1 MKVSHVMG
9 LALALLSSILLSTIA
24 LSTGALAAEPR
35 IGKMVSYELPDY
47 TIYTTRSSAQALTFA
62 NELAKF
68 RVTLEKLL
76 GKRAVDSRMPTHVVI
91 LGRSAWEK
99 YLQPRQ
105 NIAGWF
111 QRGRFAN
118 YIVINGDAEG
128 TEGLHLIFHEY
139 THYYLASQFSGD
151 YPPFFS
157 EGLAELMGYCAFDQ
171 GMAIVLIPADQVE
184 VARSGDWIPFERLIR
199 IDQDS
204 PEYISHKLAANF
216 YAQSWL
222 TLHYAFIENR
232 EFGRQLLEYVG
243 LINKLVPQEKAIK
256 QAFGDLKGI
265 DAKLRAHSR
274 NPDLASGGVGL
285 GAIPEIELPAGKP
298 LEDLDALAVVA
309 NLMIET
315 RIQPERIRPVIDS
328 LASREPGSARPSI
341 LAARLALLEENVP
354 AFDAATARAEK
365 LLKPGDLHDR
375 RELAS
380 ALLDGAQDLP
390 ANKRAKD
397 KSQNDLQ
404 RAMRWFGEVMKADGQ
419 DVAALWGFG
428 ASAIEL
434 NTQLDAAEGALVKAY
449 KRMPANANISVALA
463 NLKGRQRKPGEMVP
477 YLRDIIRYTSD
488 LALREWATDR
498 LKEVEKYERKNR

>member
-1 MKVSHVMG
+1 MKALHVMR
-9 LALALLSSILLSTIA
+9 LALVSSILLSTIA
-24 LSTGALAAEPR
+24 LSTMALAAEPR

-47 TIYTTRSSAQALTFA
+47 TIYTTRSSTQARTFA

-91 LGRSAWEK
+91 VGRSAWEK

-111 QRGRFAN
+111 QRGSFAN

-151 YPPFFS
+151 YPPFFN

-171 GMAIVLIPADQVE
+171 GMAIVLIPTDQVE
-184 VARSGDWIPFERLIR
+184 VARSADWIPFERLIR
-199 IDQDS
+199 IDEES

-256 QAFGDLKGI
+256 QAFGDLKSI
-265 DAKLRAHSR
+265 DAKLRAHAR
-274 NPDLASGGVGL
+274 NPELASGGVGL
-285 GAIPEIELPAGKP
+285 GAIPEIELPDGKP
-298 LEDLDALAVVA
+298 VEDLDALALVA

-315 RIQPERIRPVIDS
+315 RIQPDRIRPLVES
-328 LASREPGSARPSI
+328 LASREPESARSSI
-341 LAARLALLEENVP
+341 LAARLAHLDGNAA
-354 AFDAATARAEK
+354 AFNAATARAEK
-365 LLKPGDLHDR
+365 QLKSGDFRSR

-380 ALLDGAQDLP
+380 ILLERAQELEP
-390 ANKRAKD
+390 GNKPLTAQ
-397 KSQNDLQ
+397 SQKDLQ
-404 RAMRWFGEVMKADGQ
+404 RALRWFGEVTKADGQ
-419 DVAALWGFG
+419 DVEALWGYG
-428 ASAIEL
+428 ASALKL
-434 NTQLDAAEGALVKAY
+434 NTQLDDAEVALVKAY

-463 NLKGRQRKPGEMVP
+463 NLKGRQNKPEEMIP
-477 YLRDIIRYTSD
+477 YLKDITRYASD
-488 LALREWATDR
+488 LSLREWATKT
-498 LKEVEKYERKNR
+498 LKELEKYNRKKK